1 MTVQEILDLTK
12 LRLQNL
18 IVVKDDKA
26 LLSFINLGV
35 STLYRKFN
43 LSVKSE
49 TVMTTGDLALYELRN
64 QDVLLLLGVYDRSG
78 RELQQTDTLGSET
91 YDYKIV
97 NYRSFLL
104 RKPRMGMLYAVY
116 LAAPVPLKDVNDVID
131 LPDAMLDA
139 LLIYITYLAHTG
151 INRDNVNESSFWY
164 QKFLAACN
172 ELEMEGYKI
181 PLNVEMYPVQS
192 RGFV

>member
-1 MTVQEILDLTK
+1 MTVQEILDLVK

-18 IVVKDDKA
+18 IVVKDDTA
-26 LLSFINLGV
+26 LISFINLGV

-49 TVMTTGDLALYELRN
+49 TITTTDDLALYELRN

-78 RELQQTDTLGSET
+78 RELQQTDTLGSNT

-104 RKPRMGMLYAVY
+104 RKPRLDMLYAIY
-116 LAAPVPLKDVNDVID
+116 LAAPIPLKDPDDVID

-139 LLIYITYLAHTG
+139 LLIYIMYLAHTG

-172 ELEMEGYKI
+172 ELEMEGYRI
-181 PLNVEMYPVQS
+181 PLNIEMYPVQS